1 MDTIMTNKIPI
12 SESEFN
18 QKVYENSR
26 QYINSFLEDIGNLID
41 SIKKLSQEKEQIYL

>member
-41 SIKKLSQEKEQIYL
+41 SIKNYLRKKSKYIS

>member
-1 MDTIMTNKIPI
+1 MTNKIPI

-26 QYINSFLEDIGNLID
+26 QYINSFLEDIGKRANISLR
-41 SIKKLSQEKEQIYL
+41 S